1 MNPSKDHE
9 IDRNFSRVLGADERA
24 NTQLGALQGTRTV
37 PVGSNLTTAKFVAVA
52 YLNHYY
58 LIYILRYEI
67 VLVVIRSTVRVIPRK
82 LSELPMLSIGKAS
95 YHGAAVPCRMRQ
107 REMTSRSILAHGSA
121 RSHWH
126 CRLASTSTFLLSAP
140 EGSMASCRL
149 NNPGDG

>member
-1 MNPSKDHE
+1 MESIAISRGYWEQTNWLTLSWVLCKVPGRYPLGLIRRPPNLLPSPT
-9 IDRNFSRVLGADERA
+9 S
-24 NTQLGALQGTRTV
+24 
-37 PVGSNLTTAKFVAVA
+37 
-52 YLNHYY
+52 NHYY

-140 EGSMASCRL
+140 KAAW
-149 NNPGDG
+149 PHAD